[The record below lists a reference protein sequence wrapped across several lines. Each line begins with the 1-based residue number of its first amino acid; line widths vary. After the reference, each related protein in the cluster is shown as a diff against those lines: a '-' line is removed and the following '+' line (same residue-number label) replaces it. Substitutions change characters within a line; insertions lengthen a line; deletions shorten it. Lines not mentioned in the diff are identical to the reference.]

1 MVIGFAFGPPNPFLD
16 PQALLKNMKG
26 VLNEM
31 FQGTEYFMHNN
42 KKPMDF
48 LFHWNI
54 LLSAN
59 L

>member
-1 MVIGFAFGPPNPFLD
+1 MVIGFAFGPPNPFWD
-16 PQALLKNMKG
+16 PLALLKNKMG

-31 FQGTEYFMHNN
+31 FHGMEYLMYDKN
-42 KKPMDF
+42 MDF

-54 LLSAN
+54 LLRAN